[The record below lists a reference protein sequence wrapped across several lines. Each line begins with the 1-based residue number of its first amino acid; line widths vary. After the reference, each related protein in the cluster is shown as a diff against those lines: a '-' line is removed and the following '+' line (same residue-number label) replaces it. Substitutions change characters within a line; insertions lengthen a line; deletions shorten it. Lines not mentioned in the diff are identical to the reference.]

1 MTIYDALKRGTI
13 LALLFALVVLTWQLV
28 TVFHTINTDLLP
40 SLHQGITTLNQSAT
54 DLRSITG
61 ATQEYVN
68 LQLGLL
74 RSSREQKAIQAGI
87 EAAAAAKGTIL
98 LINKAVVPRVM
109 KELDSLNQVTQS
121 LNILVTNTDLQ
132 VNSNLL
138 PQSTATIKQVEST
151 LQAVQEQTTVIGA
164 DVHNLVAA
172 PALSEAL
179 NSLGDAAH
187 ELDLSMIHVE
197 EALSKAPAIASHIE
211 KITGNSAKVSKIA
224 NLASIGLIVTKVFT
238 LIF

>member
-1 MTIYDALKRGTI
+1 MNLYELSKRGLI
-13 LALLFALVVLTWQLV
+13 LALLFAAVILTWQIV
-28 TVFHTINTDLLP
+28 TAVHTFNTVLLP
-40 SLHQGITTLNQSAT
+40 SFHQGISTLNQSAA

-68 LQLGLL
+68 LQLTTL

-121 LNILVTNTDLQ
+121 LNTLVVNTDLQ

-138 PQSTATIKQVEST
+138 PQSTATIKQAEST
-151 LQAVQEQTTVIGA
+151 LQAVQEQTTTIGA
-164 DVHNLVAA
+164 DLHSLVADE
-172 PALSEAL
+172 ALSTSL
-179 NSLGDAAH
+179 NSLADASH
-187 ELDLSMIHVE
+187 ELDLAIIHVE
-197 EALSKAPAIASHIE
+197 EALQRAPTIAGHIE

-224 NLASIGLIVTKVFT
+224 SLASIGLVAAKIFS